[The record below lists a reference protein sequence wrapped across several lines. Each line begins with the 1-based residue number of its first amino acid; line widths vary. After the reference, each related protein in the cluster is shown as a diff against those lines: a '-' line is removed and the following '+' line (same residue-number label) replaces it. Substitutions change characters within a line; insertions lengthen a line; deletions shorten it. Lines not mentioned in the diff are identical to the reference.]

1 MSARHTQGRP
11 RRFCPPR
18 SQPTAF
24 TLSHINAAYTWLCKS
39 RRRFPANADLW
50 HLRFHWNTERARI
63 LRSLHAGT
71 YRFQP
76 LSLVSRADGS
86 QVAVW
91 SSADALVIKCLTLYL
106 ENVLPVSRWCEH
118 LRGHGGG
125 RASVR
130 QTHARLLSGRY
141 PFVFRTDIRGYYA
154 RISKSLL
161 YEQLCRYVSSPVLRD
176 LLCQFLHYSVEDGG
190 EFHTPLRGIPR
201 GSALSPLLA
210 AFHLTETDNVF
221 SRNRHVT
228 YARYMDDFLILSPTR
243 WHLRRAVRMLNRHF
257 AQAGF
262 EQHPD
267 KTFIGRVEKGFDWM
281 GFWFTEK
288 GCDGV
293 APRALQNFKDR
304 LRRLYERVR
313 QWPED
318 LRLCRMVGYVR
329 NWLRWSYPQTTA
341 RKLSPPR
348 APWLGYCMVYP
359 NMYPATESSCVMYGY
374 LVSPL
379 QGCASYGVPCQLLQR
394 NRLSAGIFA
403 LWNAYPSGTGRAC
416 RWADASVP
424 MPTRS

>member
-1 MSARHTQGRP
+1 
-11 RRFCPPR
+11 
-18 SQPTAF
+18 
-24 TLSHINAAYTWLCKS
+24 
-39 RRRFPANADLW
+39 
-50 HLRFHWNTERARI
+50 
-63 LRSLHAGT
+63 
-71 YRFQP
+71 
-76 LSLVSRADGS
+76 
-86 QVAVW
+86 
-91 SSADALVIKCLTLYL
+91 
-106 ENVLPVSRWCEH
+106 
-118 LRGHGGG
+118 
-125 RASVR
+125 
-130 QTHARLLSGRY
+130 
-141 PFVFRTDIRGYYA
+141 YYA

-221 SRNRHVT
+221 SRNHHVT

-293 APRALQNFKDR
+293 ASRALQNFKDR

-318 LRLCRMVGYVR
+318 LRHCRMAGYVR
-329 NWLRWSYPQTTA
+329 AWYRWTATGLLSGSAYKLAEALPRPPLNSVTANCRFYLRYDQ
-341 RKLSPPR
+341 
-348 APWLGYCMVYP
+348 
-359 NMYPATESSCVMYGY
+359 
-374 LVSPL
+374 
-379 QGCASYGVPCQLLQR
+379 
-394 NRLSAGIFA
+394 
-403 LWNAYPSGTGRAC
+403 
-416 RWADASVP
+416 
-424 MPTRS
+424 

>member
-1 MSARHTQGRP
+1 M
-11 RRFCPPR
+11 
-18 SQPTAF
+18 
-24 TLSHINAAYTWLCKS
+24 
-39 RRRFPANADLW
+39 
-50 HLRFHWNTERARI
+50 
-63 LRSLHAGT
+63 
-71 YRFQP
+71 
-76 LSLVSRADGS
+76 
-86 QVAVW
+86 
-91 SSADALVIKCLTLYL
+91 
-106 ENVLPVSRWCEH
+106 
-118 LRGHGGG
+118 
-125 RASVR
+125 
-130 QTHARLLSGRY
+130 
-141 PFVFRTDIRGYYA
+141 FRTDIRGYYA

-318 LRLCRMVGYVR
+318 LRHRRMAGYVLE
-329 NWLRWSYPQTTA
+329 WYRWTATGLHSGIDVEPSSATAQAAHSTIGYIRLTTRGAMCSGGSANLNTICHCRSPQHPT
-341 RKLSPPR
+341 
-348 APWLGYCMVYP
+348 
-359 NMYPATESSCVMYGY
+359 
-374 LVSPL
+374 
-379 QGCASYGVPCQLLQR
+379 
-394 NRLSAGIFA
+394 
-403 LWNAYPSGTGRAC
+403 SGTSGT
-416 RWADASVP
+416 P
-424 MPTRS
+424 G

>member
-1 MSARHTQGRP
+1 MSARHPQGRP
-11 RRFCPPR
+11 RCFCPPR

-39 RRRFPANADLW
+39 RRRFPANADIW

-154 RISKSLL
+154 RISKTLL

-176 LLCQFLHYSVEDGG
+176 LLRQFLHYSVEDGG

-293 APRALQNFKDR
+293 APRALQHFKDR

-318 LRLCRMVGYVR
+318 LRLRRMAGYVR
-329 NWLRWSYPQTTA
+329 AWRRWSSFAQMASLQTCVTDVA
-341 RKLSPPR
+341 RDIVDLCHEHVSR
-348 APWLGYCMVYP
+348 IVRG
-359 NMYPATESSCVMYGY
+359 G
-374 LVSPL
+374 LVE
-379 QGCASYGVPCQLLQR
+379 R
-394 NRLSAGIFA
+394 
-403 LWNAYPSGTGRAC
+403 
-416 RWADASVP
+416 
-424 MPTRS
+424 

>member
-1 MSARHTQGRP
+1 MSARHIPGRP
-11 RRFCPPR
+11 RCFCPPR

-39 RRRFPANADLW
+39 RRRFPANADIW
-50 HLRFHWNTERARI
+50 HLRFHRNTERARI

-154 RISKSLL
+154 RISKPLL

-176 LLCQFLHYSVEDGG
+176 LLSQFLHYSVEDGG

-318 LRLCRMVGYVR
+318 LRHSRMAGYVR
-329 NWLRWSYPQTTA
+329 AWYRWTA
-341 RKLSPPR
+341 TGLLSGSAYKPAEALPR
-348 APWLGYCMVYP
+348 PLLNSVTANCCFYCRYD
-359 NMYPATESSCVMYGY
+359 
-374 LVSPL
+374 
-379 QGCASYGVPCQLLQR
+379 Q
-394 NRLSAGIFA
+394 
-403 LWNAYPSGTGRAC
+403 
-416 RWADASVP
+416 
-424 MPTRS
+424 